1 MFRILS
7 VSYDEVLL
15 HTRRLILEAAG
26 YSVVSAVG
34 FKQSLDQCKH
44 GGFDLFILGHSIP
57 NSDKEALI
65 KEFRAS
71 CPAPIVS
78 LLLQTEIDVAGA
90 DYYIEPKPKAVLAL
104 VRKLGS
110 KPKPAHSEI
119 SSIKTA

>member
-1 MFRILS
+1 MACILS
-7 VSYDEVLL
+7 VSYDQALL

-26 YSVVSAVG
+26 YSVVSAFG
-34 FKQSLDQCKH
+34 FTESLDQCKH

-78 LLLQTEIDVAGA
+78 LQRVTEMDVPDA
-90 DYYIEPKPKAVLAL
+90 DYYIEPKPEDVLAL
-104 VRKLGS
+104 VRQIFGS
-110 KPKPAHSEI
+110 SASVKSA
-119 SSIKTA
+119 